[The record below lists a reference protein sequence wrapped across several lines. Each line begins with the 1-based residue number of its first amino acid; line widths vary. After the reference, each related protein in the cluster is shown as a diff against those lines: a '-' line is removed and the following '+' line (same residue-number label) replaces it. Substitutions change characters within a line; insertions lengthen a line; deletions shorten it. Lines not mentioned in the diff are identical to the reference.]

1 MKKLSLLVIVLMF
14 FSACSWFDGDQIAQQ
29 GVAQFGVSNTSLQK
43 SQTTPAPDHVRISY
57 MNAASELISDE
68 LELSLFNTTYLS
80 EPLMLNTG
88 DYSLEEFIVCDDN
101 DSVIYLS
108 PKTGSDKAD
117 LVTQPLP
124 LIFTVL
130 KDSTTQIIPEVVRVD
145 VNDTPEDFGYT
156 EFGFEI
162 VGDNEGFVRCMNQFG
177 FDVFKILAGNP
188 VDSAQNNFIS
198 PISLDYAL
206 GMLYNATGGN
216 TSDMLKSVMHLN
228 AYTDPEMN
236 VMYKQYKEFL
246 YEQGNDVEIALAH
259 AIWYLPGYDIYNSFL
274 STCRYYFDSEVS
286 ELDFAGDPQ
295 GAADTINQWCADN
308 TNDRIDHV
316 VNASEMPPKV
326 LVLGNATY
334 FKGDFKVSM
343 DTSITIP
350 ADFAASDGDTVTCD
364 MMCSQSV
371 MQVRRYH
378 DEQIEVVSIPFGYE
392 ENYLM
397 TLIMPEVPIDEFVES
412 IDIQDW
418 EYWMDNSDNEG
429 IFLHFPKI
437 RVDTLYNM
445 KETMKELGAAQLFTE
460 PDLSRMTSNA
470 GLFVGTFKHAT
481 FLKVD
486 EKGAEAAA
494 VTIIGIDMGI
504 HYNDTVRFDKP
515 FLLVLQETDNKAI
528 LFIGRFDKVKQI
540 TD

>member
-1 MKKLSLLVIVLMF
+1 MKKLGLLIIVLIF
-14 FSACSWFDGDQIAQQ
+14 FSACSWFDGNQNAQQ
-29 GVAQFGVSNTSLQK
+29 GVAQFGVSNSSLQK
-43 SQTTPAPDHVRISY
+43 LSTSSAPDHIRISY
-57 MNAASELISDE
+57 INSSSELISDE

-80 EPLMLNTG
+80 EPLMLNIG

-117 LVTQPLP
+117 LVSQPLP

-145 VNDTPEDFGYT
+145 INDTPEDFGYT

-188 VDSAQNNFIS
+188 IDSAQNNFIS
-198 PISLDYAL
+198 PISLNYAL
-206 GMLYNATGGN
+206 GMLHNATGGN
-216 TSDMLKSVMHLN
+216 TSDMLKRVMHLN
-228 AYTDPEMN
+228 AYTDPERN
-236 VMYKQYKEFL
+236 VMYKQYKEYL
-246 YEQGNDVEIALAH
+246 YDQASEIEFALAH
-259 AIWYLPGYDIYNSFL
+259 AIWYLPGYDIYNSYL
-274 STCRYYFDSEVS
+274 STCRYYFDSKVS
-286 ELDFAGDPQ
+286 ELNFSGDPQ

-316 VNASEMPPKV
+316 VDASEMPPKV

-343 DTSITIP
+343 DTSITMP
-350 ADFAASDGDTVTCD
+350 ADFVASDGDTVTCD
-364 MMCSQSV
+364 MMYSQSV
-371 MQVRRYH
+371 MSIKRYH
-378 DEQIEVVSIPFGYE
+378 NETIEVVSIPFGE
-392 ENYLM
+392 QENYLM
-397 TLIMPEVPIDEFVES
+397 TLILPEIPIDEFVES

-418 EYWMDNSDNEG
+418 EYWMDNSINEG
-429 IFLHFPKI
+429 IFLCFPKI
-437 RVDTLYNM
+437 KVDTLYNM
-445 KETMKELGAAQLFTE
+445 KETMEELGAGQLFTD
-460 PDLSRMTSNA
+460 PDLSRMTPNN

-504 HYNDTVRFDKP
+504 HTNDTVRFDKP
-515 FLLVLQETDNKAI
+515 FLLVLQEAETKAI